1 MTFRA
6 IFTAAAL
13 SLSAGLPA
21 SAQDVLGDS
30 GITGAGST
38 FAYPVMSRWAHAY
51 QRWQAAGGEFP
62 APNAGLDSPSVGTPL
77 DYEPVGSLAGTMR
90 VKDAA
95 VDFGASD
102 VPLKSEDLKKLGLG
116 QFPIVIGG
124 IVIAVNIDG
133 VAAGEIKF
141 TGPLLAEI
149 YLGNIQNWSHPAIKA
164 INPDLKLPDT
174 RIAVIRRSDGS
185 GTTFNFTTFLSRT
198 SPKWRDT
205 VGSDLLVAWPTGT
218 GAKGNDG
225 VAQAVRQTRNSI
237 GYVDFAQALQAK
249 LSYAEIQNGDGRFVR
264 PDMQSFQAAAA
275 SADWAKAA
283 DFDLLLVNAP
293 GDDAYPI
300 VATVFA
306 LMQKKSSPRRA
317 RATFSFFQWVL
328 ERGAGD
334 AAALGYVPLPQ
345 TLVAQ
350 VKTYWT
356 SNFAPAF

>member
-13 SLSAGLPA
+13 ALSAGLPA

-133 VAAGEIKF
+133 VAGDLSRQYPELVASRDQGHQSRSQASRYQDR
-141 TGPLLAEI
+141 G
-149 YLGNIQNWSHPAIKA
+149 HPAFG
-164 INPDLKLPDT
+164 
-174 RIAVIRRSDGS
+174 RV
-185 GTTFNFTTFLSRT
+185 
-198 SPKWRDT
+198 RDH
-205 VGSDLLVAWPTGT
+205 
-218 GAKGNDG
+218 
-225 VAQAVRQTRNSI
+225 
-237 GYVDFAQALQAK
+237 LQFHH
-249 LSYAEIQNGDGRFVR
+249 L
-264 PDMQSFQAAAA
+264 
-275 SADWAKAA
+275 
-283 DFDLLLVNAP
+283 
-293 GDDAYPI
+293 
-300 VATVFA
+300 
-306 LMQKKSSPRRA
+306 
-317 RATFSFFQWVL
+317 
-328 ERGAGD
+328 
-334 AAALGYVPLPQ
+334 PLPNQ
-345 TLVAQ
+345 PEMARHRRLRSLGRMADRNGRQ
-350 VKTYWT
+350 RQ
-356 SNFAPAF
+356 